1 MSAARGISAGSYV
14 EAGQSAVDNTIGTIR
29 AARRNAPDYGA
40 ISSEGIKQ
48 RAATKAAGIKAESD
62 VAQAGIRAEAAV
74 RKSKIQADRD
84 KSLVKS
90 KATVRKAGKIAAA
103 GTLIGDNITEGH
115 KAARK
120 KEFYKEL
127 SAKHAELAELRTKHA
142 EGQVAEDTKKVDEL
156 STKTPEP
163 VIFDSTI
170 PNSEP
175 QSQSQSQPLSQ
186 PAGDFNSSTMM
197 TYLTGKGLSDIH
209 AKGLVINA
217 MRESGLNPTVG
228 GGDSGLS
235 DGLFQWY
242 KERRDKMKSS
252 LGKDWGNPYKQLDYL
267 WQEDKSLS
275 IVGMDDYK
283 AQDFKSVQ
291 EASDWFMRKWE
302 RPADP
307 NRDSLKHTSFIKQQ
321 GWG

>member
-115 KAARK
+115 KAAREK
-120 KEFYKEL
+120 AFREQIQAKEAARDQKWYDFWRSK
-127 SAKHAELAELRTKHA
+127 R
-142 EGQVAEDTKKVDEL
+142 DTASDEVEAL
-156 STKTPEP
+156 DKPEP
-163 VIFDSTI
+163 TSDKPSGTAT
-170 PNSEP
+170 SM
-175 QSQSQSQPLSQ
+175 

-209 AKGLVINA
+209 AKGIVINA

-228 GGDSGLS
+228 GGDDGLS
-235 DGLFQWY
+235 NGLFQWY
-242 KERRDKMKSS
+242 KERSDAMKSS
-252 LGKDWGNPYKQLDYL
+252 LGEDWGNPYKQLDYL
-267 WQEDKSLS
+267 WQEDKNLS
-275 IVGMDDYK
+275 IVGMDDYQS
-283 AQDFKSVQ
+283 QDFKSVQ

-307 NRDSLKHTSFIKQQ
+307 NRDSLKHTDIIKNQ